1 MNWTAFSNSM
11 EITSGAVVAYEV
23 SALAPRDQE
32 PVFSVGDTIA
42 FRLAL
47 GAAGSGTVVS
57 VNQAHCDFAF
67 DGTTWRMSPRR
78 NGEVGGDPEA
88 APQFSEWVIRERLG
102 V

>member
-1 MNWTAFSNSM
+1 M
-11 EITSGAVVAYEV
+11 AYEV
-23 SALAPRDQE
+23 SATAPRDQE

-47 GAAGSGTVVS
+47 GPAGSGTVVS
-57 VNQAHCDFAF
+57 VNQAVCDFAF
-67 DGTTWRMSPRR
+67 DGDTWRMSAKRDD
-78 NGEVGGDPEA
+78 ETGGDPEA